1 MPPSGTQRKAGN
13 AETQREMTLDRS
25 SAGQFDIPHEMRAFA
40 EKSVEQARH
49 AFESFISSAYQTI
62 NAFGDQAETTRQG
75 ARDIGQQVMAFA
87 ERNIASSLELAQQL
101 VRARDVNEMVK
112 LQSDYITAQIKTLSE
127 QAKELGETTA
137 KLAKEATKPKS

>member
-1 MPPSGTQRKAGN
+1 MDK
-13 AETQREMTLDRS
+13 S
-25 SAGQFDIPHEMRAFA
+25 SAGQFDIPQEMRAFA

-49 AFESFISSAYQTI
+49 AFESFISSAHQTI
-62 NAFGDQAETTRQG
+62 NAFGDKAETTRQG

-87 ERNIASSLELAQQL
+87 ERNIASSFELAQQL

-137 KLAKEATKPKS
+137 KLAREATRAQS

>member
-1 MPPSGTQRKAGN
+1 MDK
-13 AETQREMTLDRS
+13 S
-25 SAGQFDIPHEMRAFA
+25 SAGQFDIPQEMRAFA

-49 AFESFISSAYQTI
+49 AFESFISSAHQTI

-75 ARDIGQQVMAFA
+75 AKDIGQQVMAFA
-87 ERNIASSLELAQQL
+87 ERNIASSFELAQQL

-127 QAKELGETTA
+127 QAKEFGETTA
-137 KLAKEATKPKS
+137 KLARDAAKPKS